1 MPALEL
7 SHSHLNYTRKV
18 PRNVDLRESLE
29 QPVSSFMSKNFAKV
43 KAEETIYRAAKAMK
57 DAGTTEAVVVDGGS
71 PLGIITERDILY
83 RVVAAGLHS
92 HIVKAK
98 EVMSSPLAT
107 IEGSAKAKDAIAKM
121 SGLGI
126 RRLGVTEGAKVVG
139 IVTQKAVAAGG
150 VDRNFPLPEL
160 VAPSGFTC
168 PYCGA
173 EADTRDELSKH
184 IDNAHMGGAG
194 LLQGDVTKW

>member
-29 QPVSSFMSKNFAKV
+29 QPVSGFMSKNFTRV
-43 KAEETIYRAAKAMK
+43 GEDETIYHAARAMK
-57 DAGTTEAVVVDGGS
+57 EAGTTEAVVVDGGS
-71 PLGIITERDILY
+71 PVGIITERDILY
-83 RVVAAGLHS
+83 KVVAVGLYS
-92 HIVKAK
+92 HIVKVK
-98 EVMSSPLAT
+98 DVMSSPLET
-107 IEGSAKAKDAIAKM
+107 VESSAKAKDAIAKM
-121 SGLGI
+121 SSLGI
-126 RRLGVTEGAKVVG
+126 RRLGVTAGGKVVG

-150 VDRNFPLPEL
+150 VDRSILLPEL
-160 VAPSGFTC
+160 VAPSGFSC